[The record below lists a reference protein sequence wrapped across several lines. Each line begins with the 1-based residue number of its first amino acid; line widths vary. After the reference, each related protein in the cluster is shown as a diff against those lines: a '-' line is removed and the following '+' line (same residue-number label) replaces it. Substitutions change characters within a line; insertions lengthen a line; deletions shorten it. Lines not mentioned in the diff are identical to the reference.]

1 MVMLKVRLV
10 ADTGYAIGQTNDG
23 GVRLMDWA
31 VGKGM
36 NLMNHCFWKNTVES
50 KCNSGKDWVKLKT
63 SLLDIARVNQDTQ
76 KLGSRMMLMLL

>member
-36 NLMNHCFWKNTVES
+36 NLMNQFLEKHR
-50 KCNSGKDWVKLKT
+50 G
-63 SLLDIARVNQDTQ
+63 IQMQ
-76 KLGSRMMLMLL
+76 

>member
-36 NLMNHCFWKNTVES
+36 NLMNHFF
-50 KCNSGKDWVKLKT
+50 GKTPWNPNAIVVKTGL
-63 SLLDIARVNQDTQ
+63 N
-76 KLGSRMMLMLL
+76 

>member
-50 KCNSGKDWVKLKT
+50 KCNSSKDWVKLKT
-63 SLLDIARVNQDTQ
+63 SLLDIAREVCDQT
-76 KLGSRMMLMLL
+76 KGKSRHSKTW